1 MSYKQFVK
9 IEKQNETF
17 EERDVESYGDITLR
31 FGKYKDCRISDV
43 INGDKQ
49 YAQWLYENSIMK
61 NEYESPTT
69 FAIKKYFQHRLK
81 NLD

>member
-9 IEKQNETF
+9 IENKQNESY

-43 INGDKQ
+43 ISGDKQ
-49 YAQWLYENSIMK
+49 YAQWLYENSIK
-61 NEYESPTT
+61 NNTFESPTT
-69 FAIKKYFQHRLK
+69 FAIKKYFEFRLK
-81 NLD
+81 I